1 MDWGALIGLI
11 SLALS
16 IPLGVVSI
24 FVYRW
29 FERTLEKRKLT
40 KSHESR
46 QQAIRE
52 YDLIKE
58 LHNGERD
65 KYAHYLQLV
74 GWSTIFSLMSSTMAI
89 ILAVNS
95 PDIDSFN
102 RRKASL

>member
-1 MDWGALIGLI
+1 MTMDWGALIGLI

-16 IPLGVVSI
+16 IPLGVASI

-40 KSHESR
+40 KSNESR

-58 LHNGERD
+58 LHNGTRD

-74 GWSTIFSLMSSTMAI
+74 GWSTIFSLISSTMAMI
-89 ILAVNS
+89 FAINS
-95 PDIDSFN
+95 PDIE
-102 RRKASL
+102 SLN